1 MIYTS
6 YFANI
11 KNLPPNIVPVA
22 ICGKSPKGWKG
33 LEYKKLAPKYKFFM
47 EWKENNDN
55 EFYIQH
61 FKNEVLDCLNFK
73 EVLHDLAVLLK
84 TNPNYDEDTH
94 DSIALICYE
103 KPEDFCHRHLVANW
117 FKEHGYNVEEFK
129 N

>member
-61 FKNEVLDCLNFK
+61 FKNEVLNCLNFK
-73 EVLHDLAVLLK
+73 EALHDLAVLLK

-117 FKEHGYNVEEFK
+117 FIEHGYSVEEFE